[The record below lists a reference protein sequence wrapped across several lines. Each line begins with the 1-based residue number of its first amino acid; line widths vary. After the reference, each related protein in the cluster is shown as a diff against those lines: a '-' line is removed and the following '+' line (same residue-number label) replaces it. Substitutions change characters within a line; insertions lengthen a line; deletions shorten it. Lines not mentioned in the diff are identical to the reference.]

1 MPGDYTRL
9 TFNPFEDHLGVLM
22 QQGRVM
28 VDADFNELV
37 DIVDRRFRAET
48 TDIIGRCVVPKQT
61 PEGFRIQIV
70 GSGLTIGRGRL
81 YADGLLA
88 ENHGLPP
95 LEFDPVLAES
105 RGTLAMPY
113 DQQPYLPNAATAF
126 PVPTSGGPHLVYV
139 DVWQREITWLEEA
152 DLVDKAVGVDTST
165 RRQTVWQV
173 KVLPRVGAVT
183 CATPDGQIP
192 GWSDI
197 IRPSA
202 GRLTTGAV
210 GVPASTDPC
219 IINPAGG
226 YRGTE
231 NRLYRVEIHQPGP
244 LGTATF
250 KWSRDNASIATAVTA
265 INAGRDVLTV
275 SRIGRDAVLRVR
287 PGDWVEVIDDVLE
300 LVGQPG
306 HMRKVQLVDDVNQT
320 ISLTAALPAGVFDA
334 TNPGARHTRVRR
346 WDQQGQVLDAANT
359 VVDDVDVRG
368 GVILVPAAGSLVLED
383 GVQVTFTTVAAGGA
397 FRTGDYW
404 AFAARTVDASVEQL
418 QAAPPRG
425 IHHHYCRLALVT
437 FPGSVTDCRTLWPPD
452 FGEGSCD
459 CTVCVSAESHNSGA
473 LTIQMAIEQVK
484 ATGGKVCLGP
494 GLYNLGET
502 PVVIQ
507 NAQGIQLQGHG
518 LRTILFYSGPGAA
531 VGVLG
536 SIDVTVSDLAVLAF
550 GRANAGALAMLAQN
564 CLFLRIERCGLVQFG
579 GGDIGGAGLGLG
591 GVLAEVSVRDNV
603 MFGTAGILSL
613 ARQVGAT
620 TSVAAARSYSLLFG
634 MKIVDNLI
642 VGQRLGISFD
652 GLTLHLGQMRIA
664 GNSVYG
670 GQQAGIADRGFVLAA
685 IIPSSRI
692 DIDGNQLWCSGDGIV
707 VGTDNVRVGNNDIG
721 GLAGARRTTGSGIV
735 IIGGAVRDAVDRC
748 QVIDNRL
755 VRLQGD
761 GIAIRTI
768 VGSAM
773 IKGNIVEAAIGGG
786 IVMSDDSEASVLSI
800 EGNQVLNAGITN
812 QDDTPV
818 AAIRIVRA
826 QQADVTGNVVRSFG
840 VQAVQSP
847 SRIGIEIVAAR
858 SVRVSGNDLADIGP
872 PGEFVQIGAGI
883 LVRPPF
889 DRVDVG
895 DNSVRR
901 QQQPSTDPDPS
912 AWYAVVILVPV
923 RPPVGGIGTVG
934 TIGGAAGPVGPV
946 VTGPIGTGT
955 IGTIGRV
962 GTVGTVATGARG
974 AVGTSVVGTSA
985 LGASA
990 LGSRSAV
997 TAANTRIGNAIFV
1010 PVSRDTAVISDVI
1023 VIGVGR
1029 LGVLPPG
1036 REIVSVRGNLL
1047 EARGRVPAAL
1057 VSSRGTCVFSDNR
1070 CLLTTRDDS
1079 VAVAQISGTA
1089 VITSANYLERG
1100 ATGGPAVRMTVP
1112 AGAFTILGNIANGE
1126 IVVNGAPLPAA
1137 SPYRPLNVIAP

>member
-1 MPGDYTRL
+1 MPGDYTRF

-48 TDIIGRCVVPKQT
+48 VDIIGRCVVPKQT
-61 PEGFRIQIV
+61 PEGFRIQIA
-70 GSGLTIGRGRL
+70 GGGLTIGRGRL

-88 ENHGLPP
+88 ENHGRAP
-95 LEFDPVLAES
+95 LEFDPVLGEEQ
-105 RGTLAMPY
+105 GTQAVPY

-126 PVPTSGGPHLVYV
+126 PAPTTAGPHLVYI

-173 KVLPRVGAVT
+173 KVLPRVGAGVT

-275 SRIGRDAVLRVR
+275 SRVGRDAVLRFR
-287 PGDWVEVIDDVLE
+287 PGDWVEVTDDFLE
-300 LVGQPG
+300 LAGQPG

-320 ISLTAALPAGVFDA
+320 IALTAALPTGVFDLA
-334 TNPGARHTRVRR
+334 NPGGRHTRVRR
-346 WDQQGQVLDAANT
+346 WDQQGQVLDAANN
-359 VVDDVDVRG
+359 VVDDVDIRG

-383 GVQVTFTTVAAGGA
+383 GVQVTFSAVPAGGA
-397 FRTGDYW
+397 FHSGDYW
-404 AFAARTVDASVEQL
+404 AFAARTVDASVEVL
-418 QAAPPRG
+418 QVAPPRG

-437 FPGSVTDCRTLWPPD
+437 FPGSVTDCRTWWPPD

-494 GLYNLGET
+494 GLYNLGEA

-518 LRTILFYSGPGAA
+518 LRTILLYGGPGAA
-531 VGVLG
+531 LNVLG

-550 GRANAGALAMLAQN
+550 GGGNTAALAMLAQN

-579 GGDIGGAGLGLG
+579 GGDIGGAALGLG
-591 GVLAEVSVRDNV
+591 GVLAEISVRDNV
-603 MFGTAGILSL
+603 MFGAAGIMSL
-613 ARQVGAT
+613 ARQVGGAT
-620 TSVAAARSYSLLFG
+620 LAADVRSYSLTFG
-634 MKIVDNLI
+634 MRIVDNLI
-642 VGQRLGISFD
+642 VGQQRGVSFD

-670 GQQAGIADRGFVLAA
+670 GRQSGIADRGLVLAA

-692 DIDGNQLWCSGDGIV
+692 DIEGNQLWCSGDGIV
-707 VGTDNVRVGNNDIG
+707 VGTDNVRVENNDIA
-721 GLAGARRTTGSGIV
+721 GLAGARGAAGTGIV
-735 IIGGAVRDAVDRC
+735 IIGGVVRDAVDRC
-748 QVIDNRL
+748 QLLGNRL
-755 VRLQGD
+755 IRLPGD

-773 IKGNIVEAAIGGG
+773 IKGNIVEATGGGG
-786 IVMSDDSEASVLSI
+786 IVMDDGSEVAVLSI
-800 EGNQVLNAGITN
+800 ENNQVLSAGGTN
-812 QDDTPV
+812 QEGATL
-818 AAIRIVRA
+818 AAIRVFRA
-826 QQADVTGNVVRSFG
+826 EQANVAGNVVRGFALP
-840 VQAVQSP
+840 AVQNQ
-847 SRIGIEIVAAR
+847 SRAAIEIVASR
-858 SVRVSGNDLADIGP
+858 SVRVTGNDLADIGP
-872 PGEFVQIGAGI
+872 PREFVQLGAGI

-889 DRVDVG
+889 ERIDVG

-901 QQQPSTDPDPS
+901 HQRPTGDPDPS
-912 AWYAVVILVPV
+912 VWHAVVIPQPA
-923 RPPVGGIGTVG
+923 R
-934 TIGGAAGPVGPV
+934 V
-946 VTGPIGTGT
+946 V
-955 IGTIGRV
+955 V
-962 GTVGTVATGARG
+962 GTVGTVAPSRNALLLPLLRG
-974 AVGTSVVGTSA
+974 AKG
-985 LGASA
+985 GAFA
-990 LGSRSAV
+990 
-997 TAANTRIGNAIFV
+997 F
-1010 PVSRDTAVISDVI
+1010 
-1023 VIGVGR
+1023 IGVGR
-1029 LGVLPPG
+1029 VVVLPQG
-1036 REIVSVRGNLL
+1036 REIVAVRGNLL
-1047 EARGRVPAAL
+1047 EGQGRVPVAL
-1057 VSSRGTCVFSDNR
+1057 IASAGACVFSDNR
-1070 CLLTTRDDS
+1070 CLLATRNEQP
-1079 VAVAQISGTA
+1079 AVDVDAGAAI
-1089 VITSANYLERG
+1089 VSANYVERNG
-1100 ATGGPAVRMTVP
+1100 ATGPSLRMAVP
-1112 AGAFTILGNIANGE
+1112 AGTFTVLGNIVKGE
-1126 IVVNGAPLPAA
+1126 IVVNCAALPAA
-1137 SPYRPLNVIAP
+1137 SPYRPLNVIVP